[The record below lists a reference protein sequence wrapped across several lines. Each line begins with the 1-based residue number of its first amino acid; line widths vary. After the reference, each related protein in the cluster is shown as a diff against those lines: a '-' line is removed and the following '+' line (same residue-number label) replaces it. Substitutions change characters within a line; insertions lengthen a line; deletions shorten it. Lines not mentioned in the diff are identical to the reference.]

1 MTDPY
6 SLRMD
11 GRVCVVTGGSRGIG
25 AEIVAAFAAMGG
37 QVIVFDREAPEKPP
51 GGVAFVQADVTDEAS
66 VRMAVS
72 EVTARWERVDVLI
85 NNAGIINKALVED
98 LPLDDWNRLLGVNL
112 TGAALCAKYVV
123 PLMKRHRWGRII
135 NMSSM
140 QAFMGTATYSAYAV
154 SKAGIHALTRVWARE
169 LVEYNATANSICP
182 SFAHTPMGDAFIK
195 RTAAQRGV
203 TEKEAMEFILAPV
216 PQKRFIEPAE
226 IAFTALFLCQELA
239 RGISG
244 SAILVDAGMIMR

>member
-1 MTDPY
+1 MTDLY

-11 GRVCVVTGGSRGIG
+11 DRVCIVTGGSRGIG
-25 AEIVAAFAAMGG
+25 SEIVAAFAAMGG
-37 QVIVFDREAPEKPP
+37 RVTVFDRDAPDKLPDGSE
-51 GGVAFVQADVTDEAS
+51 FISTDVTDEAS
-66 VRMAVS
+66 VRQAVDA
-72 EVTARWERVDVLI
+72 VRARSGRIDVLV
-85 NNAGIINKALVED
+85 NNAGIISKALVED
-98 LPLDDWNRLLGVNL
+98 LPREDWDRLLGVNL
-112 TGAALCAKYVV
+112 TGAVLCAKHVV
-123 PLMKRHRWGRII
+123 PLMKHHRWGRII

-169 LVEYNATANSICP
+169 LVKYNATVNSICP

-195 RTAAQRGV
+195 RTAAQRDI
-203 TEKEAMEFILAPV
+203 TESEAREFILAPV

-239 RGISG
+239 RGITG
-244 SAILVDAGMIMR
+244 SAILVDAGMVMR

>member
-1 MTDPY
+1 MADPY

-11 GRVCVVTGGSRGIG
+11 GRICVVTGGSRGIG
-25 AEIVAAFAAMGG
+25 AEIVAAVSAMGG
-37 QVIVFDREAPEKPP
+37 QVIVFDREVPEKPP
-51 GGVAFVQADVTDEAS
+51 EGVDFVQTDVTDEAS
-66 VRMAVS
+66 VRKAVNGVA
-72 EVTARWERVDVLI
+72 ERWERVDVLI
-85 NNAGIINKALVED
+85 NNAGIINKALVEE
-98 LPLDDWNRLLGVNL
+98 LPLDDWNRLLSVNL
-112 TGAALCAKYVV
+112 NGAVLCAKYVV

-169 LVEYNATANSICP
+169 LVEFNATVNSICP

-203 TEKEAMEFILAPV
+203 TEREATEFILAPV

-226 IAFTALFLCQELA
+226 IAFAALFLCQELA
-239 RGISG
+239 RGITG
-244 SAILVDAGMIMR
+244 SAILVDAGMVMR

>member
-1 MTDPY
+1 MTDLY
-6 SLRMD
+6 SLKMD

-25 AEIVAAFAAMGG
+25 AELVSTFADMGG
-37 QVIVFDREAPEKPP
+37 QVIVFDQEAPEKPP
-51 GGVAFVQADVTDEAS
+51 EGTEFVRTDLTDEAS
-66 VRMAVS
+66 VRQAVS
-72 EVTARWERVDVLI
+72 AVAARWDRVDVLI
-85 NNAGIINKALVED
+85 NNAGIINKALVEE
-98 LPLDDWNRLLGVNL
+98 LPLEDWDRLLSVNL
-112 TGAALCAKYVV
+112 SGAVLCAKYVV

-169 LVEYNATANSICP
+169 LVEYNATVNSICP
-182 SFAHTPMGDAFIK
+182 SFARTPMGEAFIK

-203 TEKEAMEFILAPV
+203 TEREAMEFILAPV

-239 RGISG
+239 RGITG
-244 SAILVDAGMIMR
+244 SAILVDAGMVMR

>member
-1 MTDPY
+1 MTDLY

-25 AEIVAAFAAMGG
+25 AEIVAAFAGMGG
-37 QVIVFDREAPEKPP
+37 QVMVFDRDAPEKPP
-51 GGVAFVQADVTDEAS
+51 KGTEFVRADVTDEVS
-66 VRMAVS
+66 VRQAVDT
-72 EVTARWERVDVLI
+72 VTARWGRVDVLV
-85 NNAGIINKALVED
+85 NNAGIINKAIVEEVR
-98 LPLDDWNRLLGVNL
+98 LDDWSQLLSVNVN
-112 TGAALCAKYVV
+112 GALLCAKYVV
-123 PLMKRHRWGRII
+123 PLMKRQRWGRII

-169 LVEYNATANSICP
+169 LVEYNATVNSICP

-203 TEKEAMEFILAPV
+203 TEQEAMDFILAPV
-216 PQKRFIEPAE
+216 PQKRFIEPPE

-239 RGISG
+239 RGITG
-244 SAILVDAGMIMR
+244 SAILVDAGMVMR

>member
-6 SLRMD
+6 SLRID
-11 GRVCVVTGGSRGIG
+11 GRICVVTGGSRGIG
-25 AEIVAAFAAMGG
+25 AEIVAAFSAMGG

-51 GGVAFVQADVTDEAS
+51 KGVDFVQTDVTNEAS
-66 VRMAVS
+66 VRNAVNG
-72 EVTARWERVDVLI
+72 VTERWERVDVLI
-85 NNAGIINKALVED
+85 NNAGIINKALVEE
-98 LPLDDWNRLLGVNL
+98 LPLDDWNRLLSVNL
-112 TGAALCAKYVV
+112 NGAVLCAKYVV

-169 LVEYNATANSICP
+169 LVEFNATVNSICP

-203 TEKEAMEFILAPV
+203 TEREATEFILAPV

-226 IAFTALFLCQELA
+226 IAFAALFLCQELA
-239 RGISG
+239 RGITG
-244 SAILVDAGMIMR
+244 SAILVDAGMVMR

>member
-1 MTDPY
+1 
-6 SLRMD
+6 
-11 GRVCVVTGGSRGIG
+11 
-25 AEIVAAFAAMGG
+25 
-37 QVIVFDREAPEKPP
+37 
-51 GGVAFVQADVTDEAS
+51 
-66 VRMAVS
+66 
-72 EVTARWERVDVLI
+72 
-85 NNAGIINKALVED
+85 
-98 LPLDDWNRLLGVNL
+98 
-112 TGAALCAKYVV
+112 
-123 PLMKRHRWGRII
+123 MKRHRWGRII

-182 SFAHTPMGDAFIK
+182 SFAHTPMGDAFIR

-239 RGISG
+239 RGITG
-244 SAILVDAGMIMR
+244 SAILVDAGMVMR

>member
-1 MTDPY
+1 MADPY

-11 GRVCVVTGGSRGIG
+11 GRICVVTGGSRGIG
-25 AEIVAAFAAMGG
+25 AEIVAAVSAMGG
-37 QVIVFDREAPEKPP
+37 QVIVFDREVPEKPP
-51 GGVAFVQADVTDEAS
+51 EGMDFVQTDVTDEAS
-66 VRMAVS
+66 VRKAVNG
-72 EVTARWERVDVLI
+72 VTERWERVDVLI
-85 NNAGIINKALVED
+85 NNAGIINKALVEE
-98 LPLDDWNRLLGVNL
+98 LPLDDWNRLLSVNL
-112 TGAALCAKYVV
+112 NGAVLCAKYVV

-169 LVEYNATANSICP
+169 LVEFNATVNSICP

-203 TEKEAMEFILAPV
+203 TEREATEFILAPV

-226 IAFTALFLCQELA
+226 IAFAALFLCQELA
-239 RGISG
+239 RGITG
-244 SAILVDAGMIMR
+244 SAILVDAGMVMR

>member
-1 MTDPY
+1 MSDLY

-25 AEIVAAFAAMGG
+25 AEIVAAFADMGG
-37 QVIVFDREAPEKPP
+37 QVVVFDRDPPDKPVD
-51 GGVAFVQADVTDEAS
+51 GTLFVRADVTDEGS
-66 VRMAVS
+66 VRQAVS
-72 EVTARWERVDVLI
+72 VVSARWGRVDVLI
-85 NNAGIINKALVED
+85 NNAGIINKAVIED
-98 LPLDDWNRLLGVNL
+98 LPRDDWDRLLGVNL
-112 TGAALCAKYVV
+112 TGAVLCAKHIV

-169 LVEYNATANSICP
+169 LVEYNATVNSICP
-182 SFAHTPMGDAFIK
+182 SFAHTPMGDGFIK
-195 RTAAQRGV
+195 RTAQQRGV
-203 TEKEAMEFILAPV
+203 TEPEARDFILAPV

-239 RGISG
+239 RGITG
-244 SAILVDAGMIMR
+244 SAILVDAGMVMR

>member
-1 MTDPY
+1 MADPY

-11 GRVCVVTGGSRGIG
+11 GRICVVTGGSRGIG
-25 AEIVAAFAAMGG
+25 AEIVAAVSAMGG
-37 QVIVFDREAPEKPP
+37 QVIVFDREVPEKPP
-51 GGVAFVQADVTDEAS
+51 EGVDFVQTDVTDEAS
-66 VRMAVS
+66 VRKAVNG
-72 EVTARWERVDVLI
+72 VTERWERVDVLI
-85 NNAGIINKALVED
+85 NNAGIINKALVEE
-98 LPLDDWNRLLGVNL
+98 LPLDDWNRLLSVNL
-112 TGAALCAKYVV
+112 NGAVLCAKYVV

-169 LVEYNATANSICP
+169 LVEFNATVNSICP

-203 TEKEAMEFILAPV
+203 TEREATEFILAPV

-226 IAFTALFLCQELA
+226 IAFAALFLCQELA
-239 RGISG
+239 RGITG
-244 SAILVDAGMIMR
+244 SAILVDAGMVMR